1 MFQFFKEAVLNS
13 PAVLITSIVLLIVQ
27 SITIFDI
34 RILQAKR
41 TGTLPP
47 DHPEL
52 PKWTR
57 SFHMIEWVLRII
69 LLILNWKFALA
80 YFVLLFI
87 LKVVPVLETIGN
99 ILMVPFKPRDSRKL
113 RQQYGEQRGGGDGIP
128 PPHR

>member
-1 MFQFFKEAVLNS
+1 MINFLKETVLNS

-34 RILQAKR
+34 RILQAKK

-47 DHPEL
+47 DYPEL

-99 ILMVPFKPRDSRKL
+99 ILMAPFKPRDL
-113 RQQYGEQRGGGDGIP
+113 RQQ
-128 PPHR
+128 